1 MVQNFVSQVPSAGQ
15 RQVQVNLAKEIVLRT
30 VISPNN
36 NENKKKMGPS
46 QLDAILDELEPLVF
60 TKR

>member
-15 RQVQVNLAKEIVLRT
+15 VGLAKQIVLQF
-30 VISPNN
+30 VVSSSN
-36 NENKKKMGPS
+36 NEHKKKMGQN
-46 QLDAILDELEPLVF
+46 QLDALLDELEPLVF